1 LAQAAATFEPCDLTS
16 SACGTMPDIAGVSA
30 LAVPTA
36 ADQKQLAIKAQRYAL
51 ADHALNVCGLMRP
64 GCENEAAQQPDN
76 FLTAVDDDSII
87 QMKDVVRTRGVKKRL
102 EDDFGL
108 LIGNGEPLGEIVP
121 EKETEAQFLSRT
133 ILQLRR
139 QVVKDVIKLFDRV
152 EKNNRKAASN
162 DAAWRVQLVHY
173 RGKVAADD
181 DEEWA
186 DDIEHGTVHRG
197 SPEYY
202 AEIEDWFAQYEYR
215 DGEQDFCAFAGSDV
229 TRGDKLQ
236 PDDGTFAGFD
246 LTKIRDALQYF
257 QANSN
262 PEDASGKLLFSFQE
276 HPGNGTAQD
285 GPTVLGPEAEAAKT
299 EPVKTMRLDANV
311 VKAELAKWSPALIV
325 SAYRR
330 LSLIKHPDK
339 EGGSP
344 EAFQDLTDH
353 AKVLTEACAKFHG
366 ISIKK
371 GVSAK
376 KKGAAAPFAKGGP
389 KLAICVELPAHLKGA
404 VEFFSFSE
412 DSFRCGSPAEIKRLR
427 LVLSA
432 EKERREKQ
440 IQREKEPE
448 KLIDILQTAGPS
460 PQEGEEPEDF
470 STKNLKQLKTLCVNL
485 CKTHYASIYAH
496 IQKLK

>member
-1 LAQAAATFEPCDLTS
+1 
-16 SACGTMPDIAGVSA
+16 MPDVAGVSA
-30 LAVPTA
+30 LVLPKP

-51 ADHALNVCGLMRP
+51 ADHALSVIGLARP
-64 GCENEAAQQPDN
+64 GCENEAAQQPDD

-87 QMKDVVRTRGVKKRL
+87 QMKDVARTRGVKKRL

-108 LIGNGEPLGEIVP
+108 KIGDGQPLGEMVP
-121 EKETEAQFLSRT
+121 EKETEAEFLNRT

-139 QVVKDVIKLFDRV
+139 QNVKDVIKLFDRV

-162 DAAWRVQLVHY
+162 DAAWKVQREHY
-173 RGKVAADD
+173 KEKVAADD
-181 DEEWA
+181 AEELD
-186 DDIEHGTVHRG
+186 DDIEHGTLHRG

-229 TRGDKLQ
+229 TRGDRLK

-257 QANSN
+257 QFNAK
-262 PEDASGKLLFSFQE
+262 PDEASGKLLRSFQE
-276 HPGNGTAQD
+276 PLGTGTAQ
-285 GPTVLGPEAEAAKT
+285 GVPTVLGPEAEAAKT
-299 EPVKTMRLDANV
+299 EATAQGPTVPVPEADTIETEPVKTMRLDANV
-311 VKAELAKWSPALIV
+311 IKAELAKWSPALIV

-330 LSLIKHPDK
+330 LCLIKHPDK

-344 EAFQDLTDH
+344 EAFSDLTDH

-366 ISIKK
+366 IAMKK

-376 KKGAAAPFAKGGP
+376 KRGAAPFAKEGP
-389 KLAICVELPAHLKGA
+389 KLAICVELPPHLKGA
-404 VEFFSFSE
+404 VEFFNFSE

-448 KLIDILQTAGPS
+448 KLIEILQSFGPS
-460 PQEGEEPEDF
+460 PQEDEEPEDF

-485 CKTHYASIYAH
+485 GKTHYASIYAY